1 MSNNSNNSNRIS
13 VRFSP
18 ESLQVVE
25 QLKSMMGD
33 AELVGISPVT
43 NFALNFAHDAMNKIV
58 EDIHP
63 GIRMTI
69 ISIMNGHAFGNVVL
83 EKQML
88 PNVFG
93 EGMYYD
99 PSALE
104 HLIRAGLDPFE
115 AIREARQWDDV
126 TRTAVLYD
134 VIMFW
139 NSSGRSDWQTALSEG
154 YNAAA
159 KQAALTD
166 EQVINKMGVAMQKY
180 KDLGFS

>member
-13 VRFSP
+13 VRFTP

-25 QLKSMMGD
+25 QLKSIMGD
-33 AELVGISPVT
+33 TDLVGISPVT
-43 NFALNFAHDAMNKIV
+43 NFALSFAHDAMKKIV
-58 EDIHP
+58 EAIHP
-63 GIRMTI
+63 GIRMTV
-69 ISIMNGHAFGNVVL
+69 ISIMNGHAFGNIVL

-88 PNVFG
+88 PNVLG

-139 NSSGRSDWQTALSEG
+139 QSAGRRDWQATLSEG
-154 YNAAA
+154 YNSAVT
-159 KQAALTD
+159 QAALTD
-166 EQVINKMGVAMQKY
+166 DQVINKMEVAMQKY